1 MQVDA
6 AAYPLA
12 AARREKLDPL
22 HDVEL
27 AEDELEYHGGGGVK
41 GDWASQQ
48 ADLQLSVKE
57 LAGLRRQD
65 AFLRDKVLVGSR
77 NSYLNFP

>member
-6 AAYPLA
+6 AVYPV
-12 AARREKLDPL
+12 AARREKLEPL

-65 AFLRDKVLVGSR
+65 AFLRDKVLVGSG
-77 NSYLNFP
+77 STVCP